1 MIGDSFRFRLSLWN
15 VGVMAMV
22 LLCAGLLLSY
32 GIQTGMGAAVDRELM
47 LRAQRFERGDPP
59 RGAGGPGPGPGFFR
73 PGDPQF
79 PGDGG
84 GPPGDAQGFPPGGG
98 QGFRPE
104 ADPRFRE
111 FQDGEPPPARRWAR
125 DRQNAVQEGK
135 AQGASDTW
143 PSDVE
148 TQRAARFMRAH
159 FIFAEQGL
167 PVPPAAREPWD
178 PDTVAAAMAGERRF
192 STVQQDGERL
202 RVLSIPFVRD
212 GKVEGVVQVARPM
225 NELDRLRDGQFQ
237 ILLMLCPIALVIA
250 GAGAVFLTE
259 RALRPVREVTRA
271 AEQISAEDLSRRL
284 DVRGKD
290 ELAQLAHTF
299 NGMIERLDA
308 AFEQQ
313 RRFTADASH
322 ELRTPLARIKLT
334 TSEALDGEHT
344 PDEYRSALRV
354 ADRAADSMGRLVQ
367 QLLLLA
373 RGDGGQLK
381 VRTEPVDL
389 NYLLYDTAE
398 TFRRP
403 ESARVVAELTPEP
416 LEVEAD
422 PEWIACILRN
432 LVENAV
438 RHTPAE
444 GRVVLSAHAQN
455 GCAYLQVTDTGE
467 GIPPE
472 HLPHLTERFY
482 RVDASRTRARA
493 ASGGTGLGL
502 AITRMLVDAHH
513 GDLEIASQ
521 PGQGTQVT
529 VRIPRH
535 PSAT

>member
-1 MIGDSFRFRLSLWN
+1 MICDSFRFRLSLWN
-15 VGVMAMV
+15 VGVMAVV

-32 GIQTGMGAAVDRELM
+32 GIQSGMGATVDRELM
-47 LRAQRFERGDPP
+47 LRATRFEHSDPP
-59 RGAGGPGPGPGFFR
+59 GPQNRPGGPEFFR

-79 PGDGG
+79 RQDGFGPPGEGPGPGG
-84 GPPGDAQGFPPGGG
+84 GP
-98 QGFRPE
+98 GFRPE
-104 ADPRFRE
+104 QDPRFRE
-111 FQDGEPPPARRWAR
+111 LQDGEPPPARRWNR
-125 DRQNAVQEGK
+125 DRPTPNDSVT
-135 AQGASDTW
+135 AQSDSSTW

-148 TQRAARFMRAH
+148 TERAARFMRAH
-159 FIFAEQGL
+159 FIFPDQWL
-167 PVPPAAREPWD
+167 PVPPGARDPWD
-178 PDTVAAAMAGERRF
+178 PDTVAAAMAGQRRF
-192 STVQQDGERL
+192 STVQVDDQRL

-212 GKVEGVVQVARPM
+212 GQVRGVVQVARPL

-271 AEQISAEDLSRRL
+271 AAQISAEDLSQRL
-284 DVRGKD
+284 EVRGKD

-308 AFEQQ
+308 SFEQQ

-344 PDEYRSALRV
+344 PEEYRSALQV

-381 VRTEPVDL
+381 IRSEPVDL
-389 NYLLYDTAE
+389 NYLLLDTAD

-403 ESARVVAELTPEP
+403 GLARVEAELTSEP

-422 PEWIACILRN
+422 PEWLACILRN

-438 RHTPAE
+438 RHTPID
-444 GRVVLSAHAQN
+444 GRVVLSASTQN
-455 GCAYLQVTDTGE
+455 GCALLQVSDSGE
-467 GIPPE
+467 GISPE

-482 RVDASRTRARA
+482 RVDASRARARA

-513 GDLEIASQ
+513 GNLEISSK
-521 PGQGTQVT
+521 PGEGTQVT
-529 VRIPRH
+529 VRIPRQC
-535 PSAT
+535 PS

>member
-15 VGVMAMV
+15 VGVMAGV

-32 GIQTGMGAAVDRELM
+32 GIQSGMGAAVDRELM
-47 LRAQRFERGDPP
+47 LRAQRFERGNPP
-59 RGAGGPGPGPGFFR
+59 GPGAGPGPAPGFFQ
-73 PGDPQF
+73 PGDPRF
-79 PGDGG
+79 PGDGQ
-84 GPPGDAQGFPPGGG
+84 GPPPGEG
-98 QGFRPE
+98 QGPPPDDGQEFMPPR
-104 ADPRFRE
+104 DPRFRE
-111 FQDGEPPPARRWAR
+111 FQDGEPPPPRRWAR
-125 DRQNAVQEGK
+125 DRLGSEQSVQG
-135 AQGASDTW
+135 GSTSW

-148 TQRAARFMRAH
+148 TERAARFMRAH
-159 FIFAEQGL
+159 FIFREPGL
-167 PVPPAAREPWD
+167 PIAPGARDPWD
-178 PDTVAAAMAGERRF
+178 PDMVAPAMAGQRRF
-192 STVQQDGERL
+192 STVELDGERL
-202 RVLSIPFVRD
+202 RVLSIPFIRD
-212 GKVEGVVQVARPM
+212 GQVRGVVQVARPL

-237 ILLMLCPIALVIA
+237 LLLMLCPIALVIA

-259 RALRPVREVTRA
+259 RALQPVREVTRA
-271 AEQISAEDLSRRL
+271 AAQISAEDLSQRL
-284 DVRGKD
+284 SVKGKD

-299 NGMIERLDA
+299 NGMIERLEA

-322 ELRTPLARIKLT
+322 ELRTPLARIKVT

-344 PDEYRSALRV
+344 PEEYRSALRV

-389 NYLLYDTAE
+389 NDLLYDAAE
-398 TFRRP
+398 TFQRP
-403 ESARVVAELTPEP
+403 EGARVEAVLTPEP

-422 PEWIACILRN
+422 PDWLACILKN

-438 RHTPAE
+438 RHTPPE
-444 GRVVLSAHAQN
+444 GRVTLSARAQN
-455 GCAYLQVTDTGE
+455 GCALLEVRDTGE

-482 RVDASRTRARA
+482 RVDASRARSRA

-513 GDLEIASQ
+513 GTLEIVSR
-521 PGQGTQVT
+521 PGEGTQVT
-529 VRIPRH
+529 VRIPRQH
-535 PSAT
+535 SVT